1 MGFAKSPGS
10 GGGGILGNTG
20 VEDGVESI
28 TRTFGMR
35 EVCILMPVFAGLL
48 VGGGGDIGHGT
59 PCPGDAGEGWGEGW
73 QSEVLFALVRREW
86 DSAACHA
93 IGARPDHRLVC

>member
-59 PCPGDAGEGWGEGW
+59 PCPGDAGEGWGEGCRVKFCLRW
-73 QSEVLFALVRREW
+73 CVVSGIALPVTR
-86 DSAACHA
+86 
-93 IGARPDHRLVC
+93 